1 MALRKAPFTLF
12 LAPWQI
18 RMAKDF
24 LPLKRITRI
33 TLKPGV
39 ITCPASYKIP
49 PEGLS
54 RRDWVLYLTDEQLAI
69 VKERMSLKTAV
80 SGINITPQLIKSGAI
95 TFA

>member
-18 RMAKDF
+18 RMAGDF
-24 LPLKRITRI
+24 LRFKKITRV
-33 TLKPGV
+33 TLRPGV
-39 ITCPASYKIP
+39 IICPASYKIP

-54 RRDWVLYLTDEQLAI
+54 RRDWVLYLTDEQLTI
-69 VKERMSLKTAV
+69 VKERLGLKTLI
-80 SGINITPQLIKSGAI
+80 SGINVTPQLIKNGAI